1 MKFLG
6 YALLAL
12 FSFTMVSCSNREGEI
27 IELLNAIKSQ
37 NESLKTQ
44 IAAVKKT
51 ADSALVVAVQTN
63 LSLTATNKKI
73 DAIQVQLQSIIS
85 QIALLNTQLT
95 QTGADVVYIKTKL
108 DELQK
113 KCAELIEILSFEN
126 STSLKSGLIAYYS
139 FDGNANDLSG
149 NSYHGTVTNA
159 ILSTDRF
166 GNKNSSY
173 KFERSKIDVGVL
185 PKLGNSP
192 TQITQSA
199 WILAPTD
206 QSNYCKLP
214 IMSKRQIQDYSSS
227 WISLG
232 GGGNGT
238 INAPWVGQ
246 AYQLVNIH
254 FYGAGITTAN
264 VSTSKTTD
272 GKWHL
277 ITGVR
282 DGNIFRLYFDGV
294 LQETHVDNNQIFSD
308 NVMTIGF
315 EGCWG
320 FDCERYFVGE
330 IDDVGIWNR
339 PLTDKEVAYL
349 YKYAYKP

>member
-1 MKFLG
+1 MKQLSYLFLFF
-6 YALLAL
+6 LLI
-12 FSFTMVSCSNREGEI
+12 SCSNREGEI
-27 IELLNAIKSQ
+27 IDLLNAIKTQ
-37 NESLKTQ
+37 NETLKTQ

-51 ADSALVVAVQTN
+51 ADSALVVASQTN
-63 LSLTATNKKI
+63 ISLANANKKI
-73 DAIQVQLQSIIS
+73 DAIQVQLQSVLA

-95 QTGADVVYIKTKL
+95 QTGADVVYIKTKI

-113 KCAELIEILSFEN
+113 KCAELVDILNFEN
-126 STSLKSGLIAYYS
+126 STSLKTGLIAYYS

-149 NSYHGTVTNA
+149 NGYNGTVTNA
-159 ILSTDRF
+159 TLSKDRF
-166 GNKNSSY
+166 GNNNASY
-173 KFERSKIDVGVL
+173 LFSKSKIDVGAL

-192 TQITQSA
+192 NQLTQSA

-206 QSNYCKLP
+206 QSTYCKLP
-214 IMSKRQIQDYSSS
+214 IMSKRQVQNYSSS

-238 INAPWVGQ
+238 INAPWIGQ

-294 LQETHVDNNQIFSD
+294 LQESHIDNSQINSD

-320 FDCERYFVGE
+320 FDCEKYFVGN